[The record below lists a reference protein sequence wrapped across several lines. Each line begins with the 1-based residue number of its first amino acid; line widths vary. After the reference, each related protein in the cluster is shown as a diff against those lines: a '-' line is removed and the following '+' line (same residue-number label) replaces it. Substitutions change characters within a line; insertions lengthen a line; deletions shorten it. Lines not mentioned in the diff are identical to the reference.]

1 MLALALQFEHGIRVR
16 AAEMLRRHYDHDYEG
31 DDDEE
36 ECEKMKKLRRRA
48 RMLRVSES

>member
-1 MLALALQFEHGIRVR
+1 MLALALQSEHGIRVR
-16 AAEMLRRHYDHDYEG
+16 GAEMLRRHDNHDYEG

-36 ECEKMKKLRRRA
+36 ECEEMRKLRRRA